1 VDGFCASHHPEG
13 FIPAGH
19 LGPLSG
25 RLADWADTAARYA
38 GVPYLWGGRS
48 ADGID
53 CSGLVQVALGLAG
66 HPVPRDSPDQAR
78 EIGTGLPADSALKR
92 GDLVFLPGHVA
103 IMLDGEHAVHASSD
117 PMAVVIEPIAA
128 IAARITAREGAGIT
142 GVRRP

>member
-1 VDGFCASHHPEG
+1 
-13 FIPAGH
+13 
-19 LGPLSG
+19 
-25 RLADWADTAARYA
+25 
-38 GVPYLWGGRS
+38 
-48 ADGID
+48 
-53 CSGLVQVALGLAG
+53 
-66 HPVPRDSPDQAR
+66 VPRDSPDQAR

-103 IMLDGEHAVHASSD
+103 IMLDGERAVHASSD